1 MTVPIT
7 ALYAG
12 LCGVLL
18 LSLAARVIRLRWK
31 LRIGIGDGGER
42 PLHKAMRVH
51 GNAAEYLPI
60 ALLLL
65 LVAELDHSSPMLLH
79 VCGATFVAARV
90 LHAIG
95 LSRSSGATWPRMA
108 GTTLTVLV
116 IATLAVTDI
125 AAFFR

>member
-1 MTVPIT
+1 MMVPIT

-18 LSLAARVIRLRWK
+18 LGLAARVIRLRWK
-31 LRIGIGDGGER
+31 LRVGIGDGGQR

-51 GNAAEYLPI
+51 GNAAEYVPI

-65 LVAELDHSSPMLLH
+65 LVAELDRSSPMLLH

-95 LSRSSGATWPRMA
+95 LGRSSGASWPRMA
-108 GTTLTVLV
+108 GTTLTVFV

>member
-12 LCGVLL
+12 LCAVLL
-18 LSLAARVIRLRWK
+18 LGLAARVIRLRWK
-31 LRIGIGDGGER
+31 LRVGLGDGGER

-51 GNAAEYLPI
+51 GNAAEYVPI
-60 ALLLL
+60 TLLLL
-65 LVAELDHSSPMLLH
+65 LVAELDHSSPTLLH
-79 VCGATFVAARV
+79 VCGATFVFARV

-95 LSRSSGATWPRMA
+95 LSRSSGASWPRMA

-116 IATLAVTDI
+116 IAALAVTDI